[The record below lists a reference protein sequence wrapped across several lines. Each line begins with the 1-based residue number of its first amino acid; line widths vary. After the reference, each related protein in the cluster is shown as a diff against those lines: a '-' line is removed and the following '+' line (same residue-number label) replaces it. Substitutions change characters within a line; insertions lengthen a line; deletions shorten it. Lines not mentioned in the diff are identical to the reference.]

1 MSQLLLMLQ
10 SGTQLRS
17 GKPIPLQQMVVE
29 SSVSI
34 LCIRYFVELFFFW
47 FIISKLAIIV
57 GLNNLDLAK

>member
-17 GKPIPLQQMVVE
+17 GKPIPLQQMVE

-34 LCIRYFVELFFFW
+34 LCIRYFVELFFFS
-47 FIISKLAIIV
+47 FIISKLAIVV
-57 GLNNLDLAK
+57 GVNLDLAK

>member
-17 GKPIPLQQMVVE
+17 GKPIPLQQMVE

-47 FIISKLAIIV
+47 FIISKLAIVV
-57 GLNNLDLAK
+57 GLNLDLAK

>member
-1 MSQLLLMLQ
+1 MSQLVLMLQ

-17 GKPIPLQQMVVE
+17 GKPIPLQQMVE

-47 FIISKLAIIV
+47 FIISKLAIVV
-57 GLNNLDLAK
+57 GLNLDLAK